1 MKLRPFIILL
11 LFVLSTA
18 ILAWIYYA
26 ATRPR
31 KEPVEEPWHETIAD
45 LDACCRR
52 KHVKS
57 AQYDHFAAIAE
68 QESRRQAAQLFRAM
82 ALSERLQEHNCEE
95 AIRQLGG
102 RYLPPTRVVVFRGTT
117 DGNLERS
124 IAYELRTT
132 AACKCAEIDRAMAR
146 SNRYAARLLTWS
158 SSVDMR
164 HAVLMRTHLGAGET
178 DEEWGYLVCPHCG
191 NIFLAAYCEPYCPF
205 CLTSGSRFV
214 RFE

>member
-1 MKLRPFIILL
+1 MKLRPFFILL
-11 LFVLSTA
+11 LFVASTA
-18 ILAWIYYA
+18 ILAWIYYS

-31 KEPVEEPWHETIAD
+31 QQPIEIPWRETIAD

-57 AQYDHFAAIAE
+57 AQYDRFAGIAE
-68 QESRRQAAQLFRAM
+68 QESRSQVARLFRAM
-82 ALSERLQEHNCEE
+82 ALSERLQEQNCRE

-102 RYLPPTRVVVFRGTT
+102 NYLPPSRIIVFQGST

-124 IAYELRTT
+124 IAYELRT
-132 AACKCAEIDRAMAR
+132 ARECKCSEIDRAIAR
-146 SNRYAARLLTWS
+146 NNRYAARLLTWA

-164 HAVLMRTHLGAGET
+164 HTVLMHRCLGSGET
-178 DEEWGYLVCPHCG
+178 EEEWSYLVCPRCG
-191 NIFLAAYCEPYCPF
+191 NIFISAYCEPYCPF
-205 CLTSGSRFV
+205 CLTPGQRFV

>member
-11 LFVLSTA
+11 LFVVSTA
-18 ILAWIYYA
+18 ILAWIYYS
-26 ATRPR
+26 ATRTPR
-31 KEPVEEPWHETIAD
+31 QPAEEPWRETIAD

-52 KHVKS
+52 KRVKS
-57 AQYDHFAAIAE
+57 AQYDHFASIAE
-68 QESRRQAAQLFRAM
+68 EESRRQVAQLFRAM

-102 RYLPPTRVVVFRGTT
+102 RYLPPSRIVVFRGTT

-124 IAYELRTT
+124 IAYELRT
-132 AACKCAEIDRAMAR
+132 AQECKCGEIDRAFAHN
-146 SNRYAARLLTWS
+146 NRYAARLLTWA

-164 HAVLMRTHLGAGET
+164 HAVLMHRCLGSGEQ
-178 DEEWGYLVCPHCG
+178 ESEWDYLVCPRCG
-191 NIFLAAYCEPYCPF
+191 NIFVSSYCEPYCPF
-205 CLTSGSRFV
+205 CFTSGRQFV

>member
-11 LFVLSTA
+11 LFVVSTA
-18 ILAWIYYA
+18 ILVWIYYS

-31 KEPVEEPWHETIAD
+31 QQSVKEVWRETIAD

-57 AQYDHFAAIAE
+57 MQYDHFAGIAE
-68 QESRRQAAQLFRAM
+68 RESRRQVARLFRAM
-82 ALSERLQEHNCEE
+82 ALSERLQETNCAD

-102 RYLPPTRVVVFRGTT
+102 EYLPPRRIVVFRGTT

-132 AACKCAEIDRAMAR
+132 EECKCDEIFRAIDRG
-146 SNRYAARLLTWS
+146 NRYAARLLSWA

-164 HAVLMRTHLGAGET
+164 HAAFMSSCLQHSEGECN
-178 DEEWGYLVCPHCG
+178 YLVCPRCG
-191 NIFLAAYCEPYCPF
+191 NLFVSTYCEPYCPF
-205 CLTSGSRFV
+205 CLTSGQRFV